1 MNRARAYAWG
11 LAGLTG
17 GLLASLV
24 VTRAED
30 APPVNTMV
38 FWIVL
43 LAAVELLPVTL
54 GFGTAI
60 TMTMPI
66 HLALA
71 ILYEPWAAM
80 AITAISAI
88 DLREL
93 KGELPLWR
101 ALFNRAQITLAVG
114 ATCTP
119 FAVFSSGDL
128 TPAPVILGALGHLVA
143 NLTLVALMLHLDQ
156 RVPLL
161 AAIRNLLPDPPL
173 GFAVS
178 YAILIGL
185 GVVTALAYE
194 GFGAWAVAAIII
206 PILFA
211 RLSILGARAQQEL
224 SERVRKQQQALLDA
238 TERVFQERENERQ
251 RIAEEIHDSSLQ
263 MLAAAAYG
271 CGNAEEFI
279 DAGRFE
285 LAQEAV
291 NSARTALDDAIQTL
305 RGSLVDLR
313 RSSVEQG
320 GLMDTIKQF
329 VDHAQTLWGT
339 EVRIEGTIDKEPPLP
354 VAVAAF
360 QILQEGLTNAL
371 KHAQS
376 STVTVRIESADSLV
390 NIVVEDDGTGFDPD
404 SEVGTEHVGMR
415 LMRERAARV
424 GGSVELDTKPGAGT
438 RLRVIL
444 PGGVTQ

>member
-11 LAGLTG
+11 LAGSTAALLIWLVITRGAVTPPLT
-17 GLLASLV
+17 
-24 VTRAED
+24 TII
-30 APPVNTMV
+30 
-38 FWIVL
+38 FWVAL

-60 TMTMPI
+60 TMTMPV

-71 ILYEPWAAM
+71 ILYEPWLAM
-80 AITAISAI
+80 LITAVSAI
-88 DLREL
+88 DLREMR
-93 KGELPLWR
+93 GELPLWR

-114 ATCTP
+114 ATCAP
-119 FAVFSSGDL
+119 FGIFASEAL
-128 TPAPVILGALGHLVA
+128 TAPPVILGALGHLVA
-143 NLTLVALMLHLDQ
+143 NLTLVAMMINLDQ

-161 AAIRNLLPDPPL
+161 TAIRNLLPDPPL
-173 GFAVS
+173 GFAVA

-194 GFGAWAVAAIII
+194 ALGAWAVAAIVI

-224 SERVRKQQQALLDA
+224 AERVRKQQQALLDA
-238 TERVFQERENERQ
+238 TERVFQERENERK

-263 MLAAAAYG
+263 MLAAAAYS

-279 DAGRFE
+279 DANRFD

-291 NSARTALDDAIQTL
+291 NSARSALDDAIQTL

-320 GLMDTIKQF
+320 GLMDTINQF

-354 VAVAAF
+354 VALAAF

-376 STVTVRIESADSLV
+376 STVTVRIENADSLV
-390 NIVVEDDGTGFDPD
+390 NIVVEDNGTGFDPD

-415 LMRERAARV
+415 LMMERAARV
-424 GGSVELDTKPGAGT
+424 GGRVELDTKPGAGT
-438 RLRVIL
+438 RLKVVL
-444 PGGVTQ
+444 PGGVAQ